1 MREKIGFFHKLVYSN
16 YPLYLW
22 SYDASFEL
30 VDTTATWNLISFAD
44 FVPVVSSHLATG
56 SFSPVILGTNV
67 NMCWMVGFAH
77 KNEKLDGIHFLGP
90 ILTGED
96 TPALLREKLETYDLS
111 VRTRATVTKMMSRTP
126 IIPTSMLVNYA
137 VMMHYAL
144 NEENIPLSE
153 VKFLPEGEARP
164 TARQGASKKHEGV
177 WLEEQRLCQMFEEGD
192 PAAVSAIMSAL
203 SVTSGVDARIK
214 DFIRKHKNNA
224 LVLLTLCSRSCIRG
238 GLHPAVAYDLNDYY
252 ATVLEECR
260 TASEVV
266 RFCKDM
272 VSDFMGRMEHAKVAS
287 SISPPIQNAC
297 YYIRNHLTESLSIE
311 SLAKLV
317 GYTEYYFSYKFQKE
331 TGVTVKDFI
340 LDERITQAKIL
351 LSDSNQSVQDV
362 SDALGFCNRS
372 YFSTCFR
379 KKVGMSPNQYKA
391 QHAKV

>member
-252 ATVLEECR
+252 ATGLEECR